1 MPEHESIKDVLATA
15 NQLRERLNEELF
27 THEYA
32 GNSIDVNN
40 TQLPDGSSLIAE
52 NRDFVLYRF
61 TGSQMYHRLSAK
73 LHSLN
78 DIANRLT
85 ALTPEKACLTWMTRL
100 HSWLERMQASL
111 SQSGHFF
118 IIKIEQALTLLEE
131 GHSALFSL
139 YDEVQT
145 LLRQAKISVHVNPQ
159 GMSVF
164 SMKGGLQTLGLCFLR
179 WVAIL
184 YDCLNSD
191 VEREDAW
198 KTEVFRLNNMF
209 SSYEAES
216 VVPGGSVLNMVFR
229 GADRFYETV
238 QGLTKE
244 LNELIVHDGDV
255 ESSLSKLR
263 NKMSENEPFQRSL
276 KAELIAAEERQF
288 LLENEE
294 FEFPNRFDL
303 LDSLMDNLPSIQ
315 NYDVDE
321 NDYDQMVPGEE
332 SVRDKSRNFIEK
344 SILTGIET
352 VGFCQDD
359 CEARDFCSLLAWK
372 IEDHCFKVYHS
383 DPAASVSQEY
393 KNKVRSLRF
402 NLQDPKNPSLCA
414 RVIVGDMSIEELI
427 DASAE
432 DLASSALKQ
441 MRQAVHQNA
450 IKNVVL
456 AGEPANG
463 PPAMS
468 GDLASKIRMIES
480 MSGGKRQGDFLGQ
493 ESIVAGQSDPNNDED
508 DDDVSVGQDRD
519 ESPSVSIPHEAAQP
533 NAVLASLAPPPMQ
546 KPSRDYGGAYDP
558 SSVSQSGEFIK
569 SRTGSDQF
577 RITISKLKLSFT
589 TKISTVPSC
598 RYSLDRILPSTLV
611 EKGRLPVDE
620 FSKFVH
626 EKTKSGKS
634 VLAFLRLSSMS
645 DNEMDS
651 YKRFYKD
658 YEAIGRITMMTVSNE
673 TKCFL
678 VTPKF
683 QRSLLKYLTNDCLS
697 KTSTYVVVL
706 TKQTLPIK
714 TDGML

>member
-1 MPEHESIKDVLATA
+1 MVNAK
-15 NQLRERLNEELF
+15 QLRERLYEELF

-52 NRDFVLYRF
+52 NREFVLYRF

-85 ALTPEKACLTWMTRL
+85 ALTPEKACLKWMTKL

-111 SQSGHFF
+111 SRSGHLFV
-118 IIKIEQALTLLEE
+118 IEIEQALTLLEE
-131 GHSALFSL
+131 GHIALFSL

-159 GMSVF
+159 GMSVL

-198 KTEVFRLNNMF
+198 KTEVFRLSNMF
-209 SSYEAES
+209 TSYEAES
-216 VVPGGSVLNMVFR
+216 VVPGGSVLNTVFR
-229 GADRFYETV
+229 GADRFYDTA

-244 LNELIVHDGDV
+244 LNELIIHDADI
-255 ESSLSKLR
+255 EDSLSRLR
-263 NKMSENEPFQRSL
+263 TKMTENEPFQRSL
-276 KAELIAAEERQF
+276 KAELLAAEERQF
-288 LLENEE
+288 LLEKEE
-294 FEFPNRFDL
+294 FEYPDRFDL
-303 LDSLMDNLPSIQ
+303 LDSLMDNLPAIQ
-315 NYDVDE
+315 DYDVDE
-321 NDYDQMVPGEE
+321 NDHDQMVPGEE

-352 VGFCQDD
+352 MGFFQDD
-359 CEARDFCSLLAWK
+359 TEARDFCSLLAWK
-372 IEDHCFKVYHS
+372 IEDHCFNVYHS
-383 DPAASVSQEY
+383 DPTAPVSPEY

-414 RVIVGDMSIEELI
+414 RVIVGDMSIEDLI

-441 MRQAVHQNA
+441 KRQAVHQEA

-456 AGEPANG
+456 VGEPSKA

-480 MSGGKRQGDFLGQ
+480 MSGRKRSDQGGQ
-493 ESIVAGQSDPNNDED
+493 EGILTGHSDPNNGEDDND
-508 DDDVSVGQDRD
+508 DDDVSVGQDKD
-519 ESPSVSIPHEAAQP
+519 ESPSVSTPHEAAHP

-546 KPSRDYGGAYDP
+546 KHARDSRGAYDP
-558 SSVSQSGEFIK
+558 SSSVSHSGEFIK
-569 SRTGSDQF
+569 SKTGSDQF

-598 RYSLDRILPSTLV
+598 QYDLDRILPSTLV

-634 VLAFLRLSSMS
+634 ALAFLRLSSMS

-683 QRSLLKYLTNDCLS
+683 QRSLLKYLSNDSLS

-706 TKQTLPIK
+706 TKQALPMK
-714 TDGML
+714 AEDEML